1 MEDEQIEML
10 YPAITISLTRLDFR
24 NVYDEIL
31 RGRRQQ

>member
-10 YPAITISLTRLDFR
+10 YPAITISLTCLYFR

-31 RGRRQQ
+31 